1 MQTLASC
8 ERPLPFESL
17 LLQCDFYYYSF
28 EFLLGR
34 GNSWA
39 GGTVS
44 RFNSHT
50 KIPSELRKARAGYR
64 PVSGACFHCSYCFD
78 SIAGVRQK
86 LGSFSHT
93 ELDIP
98 KFRDKQHII
107 DRFRNGKDL
116 FDRGGGPIHR
126 VNKNQI
132 ELPQLLQRE
141 PERFMYMLNRS
152 FPNAGFR
159 DA

>member
-1 MQTLASC
+1 
-8 ERPLPFESL
+8 
-17 LLQCDFYYYSF
+17 
-28 EFLLGR
+28 